1 MHIHLKNSL
10 ISFIKFLAFVGLICA
25 AAFLPIKFGWL
36 TADDLISSFLIGII
50 VLVGGSVMIWL
61 VFKMTSEVYKSI
73 LHRSYRVEDAFLLD
87 GLLHLITYGVRSGSD
102 DGPYSEYYY
111 YLINPETGVI
121 QIKKSSEKDIRP
133 DLKSNSKPIKPMTK
147 KVNGEK
153 IFTIAYN
160 DITIKLTPFSAF
172 FGFDEGIQI
181 SAILDDKP
189 IWSKKL

>member
-25 AAFLPIKFGWL
+25 AAFLPIKLGWL

-61 VFKMTSEVYKSI
+61 VFKMTSEIYKSI

-102 DGPYSEYYY
+102 DGPYTEYYY
-111 YLINPETGVI
+111 YLINPETGAI

-133 DLKSNSKPIKPMTK
+133 DLKSNSKPIKPKTK

-160 DITIKLTPFSAF
+160 DITIKLTPFSVF